1 MTEMPVCTSLKD
13 RIDPEAQA
21 PLESM
26 LLFVPR
32 YRAAKALSRDS
43 RWYT

>member
-13 RIDPEAQA
+13 RIDPKPQA